1 MFDRV
6 IKSVTRQVTTFR
18 DILPHCCLPTSETR
32 RLRGTRNARIDERLR
47 SSRSLSS
54 PSPSPTIRT
63 SSGGGGG
70 GGGRIREREDGKTFR
85 LLNFRYSARR
95 DFLLAGSSNTGHML
109 STFLATY
116 ATPLPVSERDGAS
129 PRVAVHSHV
138 TTNPITRVAYVAP
151 RGSEVR

>member
-32 RLRGTRNARIDERLR
+32 RLRETRNARIDERLR
-47 SSRSLSS
+47 SFRSLSS

-70 GGGRIREREDGKTFR
+70 RGRREDPRERGREDFSTFKLSILGASR
-85 LLNFRYSARR
+85 LPSRGILEHRVHVIHVPRDVRDAVARVGARR
-95 DFLLAGSSNTGHML
+95 SFSPCGCAFARDDESNH
-109 STFLATY
+109 
-116 ATPLPVSERDGAS
+116 
-129 PRVAVHSHV
+129 
-138 TTNPITRVAYVAP
+138 TRCV
-151 RGSEVR
+151 RGTKRQ